1 MKVLFTIGFPLFAL
15 MLLFFGCNEKPKES
29 PLDNGNI
36 TKPLSQ
42 NLTESNN
49 SKEYTN
55 ISNSHLNKENT
66 FNFKDQKKIAHI
78 LSVENNQLLF
88 KDISQPIVVLNFFS
102 TWSLPCQSEAPYLS
116 DLQKKYSHDIFVMGI
131 MIHPNKYLKDLEA
144 FILKTQVDYF
154 ISSSDDNDRFVK
166 QILKNMHMAETF
178 SIPLTIIYYKG
189 NYYRHYEG
197 IVPIEMIEHDVKVL
211 LQ

>member
-78 LSVENNQLLF
+78 LSIENNQLLF

-116 DLQKKYSHDIFVMGI
+116 DLQKKYSHDIF
-131 MIHPNKYLKDLEA
+131 
-144 FILKTQVDYF
+144 
-154 ISSSDDNDRFVK
+154 
-166 QILKNMHMAETF
+166 
-178 SIPLTIIYYKG
+178 
-189 NYYRHYEG
+189 
-197 IVPIEMIEHDVKVL
+197 
-211 LQ
+211 